1 MGQAAQAPGDTPILL
16 VLLRVSIAEFFVTLV
31 GANAIILSL
40 AGYYAI
46 FVISPY
52 PLRWHLNSSL
62 GRLLLQLWPSVLL
75 LVGLAARS
83 LAREALPLKK
93 HATGD

>member
-1 MGQAAQAPGDTPILL
+1 
-16 VLLRVSIAEFFVTLV
+16 
-31 GANAIILSL
+31 LSL
-40 AGYYAI
+40 AGYYATY
-46 FVISPY
+46 VISPY
-52 PLRWHLNSSL
+52 DLRWHLNSSL

-83 LAREALPLKK
+83 LASEVLPLKK